1 VACAA
6 EDAGENV
13 TELISV
19 PAEPIVVDA
28 VSGAVS
34 VDVTTLY

>member
-1 VACAA
+1 
-6 EDAGENV
+6 V
-13 TELISV
+13 TEVINV
-19 PAEPIVVDA
+19 PAESIAVDA